1 MAERDSRDHRCQFK
15 HSKGKTVPWLK
26 NVKAE
31 YSGGKFMN
39 QIDGAK
45 KRYVETPIP
54 EELSGRI
61 QGAIVQFEVLKKC
74 R

>member
-1 MAERDSRDHRCQFK
+1 
-15 HSKGKTVPWLK
+15 
-26 NVKAE
+26 
-31 YSGGKFMN
+31 MN
-39 QIDGAK
+39 QFDGAK

-61 QGAIVQFEVLKKC
+61 QGVIVQFEVLKKC